1 MSLPVN
7 PPNARARNNR
17 NSIQGNR
24 EAPVQID
31 LAELNIENEAEP
43 IAFNQRNQNQQ
54 NQEPHSPPRVRQE
67 APGVQNVGQGIT
79 VHRSPQ
85 SPASPSANYNW
96 QSLHVTVKERIC
108 FLFNNETL
116 SDVCFILGKGTGEVQ
131 RIPAHKFVLSIGS
144 VVFNA
149 MFNGGFATDSCC
161 HEVEIPDIEPASFLS
176 LLKFLYTDEV
186 LIGPDTVMSTL
197 YAAKK
202 YTVPTLEQ
210 KCVDFLKRN
219 LGPDNAFTLLSQ
231 ARLFDEPQLTDLCLG
246 CIDKSTVDSFDAEGY
261 TDIDLETLKS
271 VLQRDSLSA
280 RESQLFQAAVR
291 WADHECRRKD
301 VANTSTNKRFV
312 VLNLFFILNCFLIYI
327 DTIQYAI
334 ASFEKSSTEHYIL
347 KNVLTTCP
355 FDYWSKFFDH
365 QFFLGKIFIIYKNP
379 VKLFKN
385 NFQNFKNTFNYQSSC
400 ILYFLQIS
408 LERCTLSYKI
418 SPDDFGGIC

>member
-1 MSLPVN
+1 MAENNMSVN
-7 PPNARARNNR
+7 VTPPPNSRARNNR
-17 NSIQGNR
+17 NQNHGNNR
-24 EAPVQID
+24 EVPVQID
-31 LAELNIENEAEP
+31 LAQLNVNDDAEP
-43 IAFNQRNQNQQ
+43 IAFNQRNQQNHQEQQ
-54 NQEPHSPPRVRQE
+54 LQHSPPRVRHE
-67 APGVQNVGQGIT
+67 NLPAQNV
-79 VHRSPQ
+79 SPEVAQ
-85 SPASPSANYNW
+85 TPTSPSANYNW
-96 QSLHVTVKERIC
+96 QSLHSTVKERIC

-116 SDVCFILGKGTGEVQ
+116 SDVCFTLGKGTGEVQ

-149 MFNGGFATDSCC
+149 MFNGGFATDSFC

-202 YTVPTLEQ
+202 YTVPTLEE

-261 TDIDLETLKS
+261 TDIDLDTLKS

-301 VANTSTNKRFV
+301 IANTSINKRFV
-312 VLNLFFILNCFLIYI
+312 LIALPYSLGENWLRP
-327 DTIQYAI
+327 YAI
-334 ASFEKSSTEHYIL
+334 MK
-347 KNVLTTCP
+347 
-355 FDYWSKFFDH
+355 
-365 QFFLGKIFIIYKNP
+365 
-379 VKLFKN
+379 
-385 NFQNFKNTFNYQSSC
+385 
-400 ILYFLQIS
+400 
-408 LERCTLSYKI
+408 
-418 SPDDFGGIC
+418 

>member
-1 MSLPVN
+1 MAENNVSVN
-7 PPNARARNNR
+7 VTPPNSRARNNR
-17 NSIQGNR
+17 NMVQGHNR
-24 EAPVQID
+24 EAPIQID
-31 LAELNIENEAEP
+31 LAELNIEDEAQP
-43 IAFNQRNQNQQ
+43 IAFNQRNQHNQQ
-54 NQEPHSPPRVRQE
+54 EQQQQQSPPRVRQE
-67 APGVQNVGQGIT
+67 NPAAQNVNQDA
-79 VHRSPQ
+79 VVQRSPAQ
-85 SPASPSANYNW
+85 TPTSPSANYNW
-96 QSLHVTVKERIC
+96 QSMHSTVKERIC

-116 SDVCFILGKGTGEVQ
+116 SDVCFILGKGTGEIQ

-149 MFNGGFATDSCC
+149 MFNGGFATDSFC

-202 YTVPTLEQ
+202 YTVPTLEE

-261 TDIDLETLKS
+261 TDIDLDTLKS

-301 VANTSTNKRFV
+301 IANTSTNKRFGTTFSTYFFKKFYNNV
-312 VLNLFFILNCFLIYI
+312 ITCLYLFI
-327 DTIQYAI
+327 
-334 ASFEKSSTEHYIL
+334 SM
-347 KNVLTTCP
+347 
-355 FDYWSKFFDH
+355 
-365 QFFLGKIFIIYKNP
+365 
-379 VKLFKN
+379 
-385 NFQNFKNTFNYQSSC
+385 
-400 ILYFLQIS
+400 LYFTVL
-408 LERCTLSYKI
+408 
-418 SPDDFGGIC
+418 